1 MRLQLP
7 KLGQPSSLSALLPS
21 PGCSRRRC
29 QPSVAAT
36 PAPAFAHDANSALSC
51 GTRCPTTR
59 ALAAADTPAAAVAA
73 SPCTACNPARRGFAA
88 VPLMVQRGFMEQRG
102 GEVTRRAQPH
112 EEVPLVIEA
121 DSEEAQQAAMQV
133 GWPHH
138 AALACLHAPSNVR
151 DVAFFLAS
159 TPQRT
164 AAVAGYNTAL
174 LSRCLGLA
182 VKQLILFEYV

>member
-7 KLGQPSSLSALLPS
+7 KLGQPRSLSALLPS
-21 PGCSRRRC
+21 PGCSRRRR

-36 PAPAFAHDANSALSC
+36 PAPAFAHDANSSSALPC

-59 ALAAADTPAAAVAA
+59 ALAAAGTPAAAVAA
-73 SPCTACNPARRGFAA
+73 SPCTACNPARRGVAA

-182 VKQLILFEYV
+182 SQTADFI